1 MKFAGQAI
9 KFEFISGQSGAI
21 ERSTVEEDMI
31 RFGLKIKITLAAL
44 REDKLVGN
52 EGENEA

>member
-1 MKFAGQAI
+1 MDSSQGNLKALEDQ
-9 KFEFISGQSGAI
+9 KQ
-21 ERSTVEEDMI
+21 RNDMI

-52 EGENEA
+52 EGENEV

>member
-9 KFEFISGQSGAI
+9 KSELISEQSGAI
-21 ERSTVEEDMI
+21 ERSTVEKDMI

-44 REDKLVGN
+44 REDKLVG
-52 EGENEA
+52 